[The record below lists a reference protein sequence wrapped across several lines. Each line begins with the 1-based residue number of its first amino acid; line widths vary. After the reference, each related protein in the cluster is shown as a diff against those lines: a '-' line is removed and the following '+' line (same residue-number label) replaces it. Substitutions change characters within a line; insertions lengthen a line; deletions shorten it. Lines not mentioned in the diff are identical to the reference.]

1 MDTEQKE
8 WAGPSRSA
16 KKRAAQEVERLAHEL
31 AEMAEAEWRRL
42 PASSEMR
49 DEIRQAR
56 ETHGHGARKRQIK
69 HLAGVLRRNE
79 EETEALRDFLD
90 GRHTLQLAEKKTFH
104 ALEELRYRL
113 CDPTL
118 CEAALREVGQRCP
131 GVEPAEI
138 ARLARAAHGGDDRR
152 AYREIFRRLRA
163 GCYSPP
169 QI

>member
-1 MDTEQKE
+1 MDAEQKV

-31 AEMAEAEWRRL
+31 AEMAEAEWRKL
-42 PASSEMR
+42 PASPGIR

-104 ALEELRYRL
+104 ALEELRDRL
-113 CDPTL
+113 CEPTL

-131 GVEPAEI
+131 GVDLAEI
-138 ARLARAAHGGDDRR
+138 ARLARAAHGGEDRR
-152 AYREIFRRLRA
+152 AYREIFRRLRE
-163 GCYSPP
+163 GCAESPRT
-169 QI
+169 